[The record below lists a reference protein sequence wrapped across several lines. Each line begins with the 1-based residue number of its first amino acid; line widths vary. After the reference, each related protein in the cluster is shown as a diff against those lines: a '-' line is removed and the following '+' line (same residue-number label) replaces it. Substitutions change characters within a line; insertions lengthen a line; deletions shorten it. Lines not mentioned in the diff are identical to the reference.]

1 MLKNLVSTL
10 FLFCGLVFI
19 ANAQAP
25 ATPAP
30 SDDKKA
36 EITFEKSLHNFGD
49 IHQGDVVTN
58 VFKFKNTGKAPLII
72 SNVLV
77 TCGCTVPV
85 WPKEPIMPGKK
96 GEISATFNS
105 AGKMGAQ
112 NKVITIQSNASNSQA
127 QVTIVSNVLP
137 AVTTTPAVPTP
148 TPAPATK

>member
-1 MLKNLVSTL
+1 MFKNLVSVL
-10 FLFCGLVFI
+10 LLCLGFAFV

-25 ATPAP
+25 AVAP
-30 SDDKKA
+30 VDDPKA

-49 IHQGDVVTN
+49 IHQGDVVTQ

-85 WPKEPIMPGKK
+85 WPKEPILPGKK

-137 AVTTTPAVPTP
+137 AVTTTPAAPAPTL
-148 TPAPATK
+148 TPAGK

>member
-49 IHQGDVVTN
+49 IHQGDVVTH

-85 WPKEPIMPGKK
+85 WPKEPIMPGKTGK
-96 GEISATFNS
+96 VTASYNS
-105 AGKMGAQ
+105 AGRPGIF
-112 NKVITIQSNASNSQA
+112 NKTVTVINNGEASQIVLAIQGSVAA
-127 QVTIVSNVLP
+127 
-137 AVTTTPAVPTP
+137 
-148 TPAPATK
+148 KK